1 MPNTPADLETAV
13 KEAVLAVLPEI
24 VKLVSAELD
33 RRRGSGSGGGGGGGG
48 GQKPNIAEQG
58 RRVGEALNPP
68 FKAF

>member
-1 MPNTPADLETAV
+1 MPNTPADLETAI
-13 KEAVLAVLPEI
+13 KEAVLAELPEI
-24 VKLVSAELD
+24 VKLVIAELD
-33 RRRGSGSGGGGGGGG
+33 RRHGGGSGGGGG

>member
-33 RRRGSGSGGGGGGGG
+33 RRRGSGSGGGGGG
-48 GQKPNIAEQG
+48 QKPNIAEQG